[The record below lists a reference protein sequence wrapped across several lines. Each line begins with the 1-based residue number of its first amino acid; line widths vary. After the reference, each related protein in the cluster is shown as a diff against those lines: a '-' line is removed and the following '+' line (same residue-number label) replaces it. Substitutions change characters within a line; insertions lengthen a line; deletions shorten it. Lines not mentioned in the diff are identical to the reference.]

1 MAQIN
6 VADDLTVHVLTDDS
20 AFEFF
25 LPSYDPESMAAFANA
40 GQAYACAERYVELGN
55 VWQPYKSPE
64 EREQERNAGIIAGNK
79 PIRNAKLAECDWTQI
94 GDVNLTADCKAAFAA
109 YRQALRDADMLNPVW
124 PDAPAEEWVA

>member
-25 LPSYDPESMAAFANA
+25 LPSYDPESMAAFASA
-40 GQAYACAERYVELGN
+40 SEAYTCAERFIALGN

-79 PIRNAKLAECDWTQI
+79 VTRNAKLAECDWTQLA
-94 GDVNLTADCKAAFAA
+94 DVPITVACLTAFQV

-124 PDAPAEEWVA
+124 PDAPAEEWA

>member
-25 LPSYDPESMAAFANA
+25 LPSYDPESMAAFASA
-40 GQAYACAERYVELGN
+40 SEAYACAERYIALGN

-79 PIRNAKLAECDWTQI
+79 SIRNAKLSGCDWTQLP
-94 GDVNLTADCKAAFAA
+94 DVPITVACLTTFQV
-109 YRQALRDADMLNPVW
+109 YRQALRDLDMLNPVW
-124 PDAPAEEWVA
+124 PDAPAEEWA

>member
-1 MAQIN
+1 MATIT
-6 VADDLTVHVLTDDS
+6 VASDLTVHVVSDDG

-25 LPSYDPESMAAFANA
+25 LPNYDPETMAAFPSAA
-40 GQAYACAERYVELGN
+40 EAYACGNKYAEEGR

-64 EREQERNAGIIAGNK
+64 EREQERNEQTIASNK

-94 GDVNLTADCKAAFAA
+94 SDVNLTDDCKADFAA

-124 PDAPAEEWVA
+124 PEAPAEVWVA

>member
-1 MAQIN
+1 MATIT
-6 VADDLTVHVLTDDS
+6 VADDLTVHVLSDDG

-25 LPSYDPESMAAFANA
+25 LPNYDPETMAAFPSA
-40 GQAYACAERYVELGN
+40 GEAYACGNKYAEEGR

-64 EREQERNAGIIAGNK
+64 EREQERNDNIIANNK

-94 GDVNLTADCKAAFAA
+94 SDVNLTDDCKAEFAA

>member
-1 MAQIN
+1 MATIT
-6 VADDLTVHVLTDDS
+6 VADDLTVHVVSDDG

-25 LPSYDPESMAAFANA
+25 LPNYDPETLVPFPSA
-40 GQAYACAERYVELGN
+40 GEAYACGNKYAEEGR

-64 EREQERNAGIIAGNK
+64 EREQESNEQTIASNK

-94 GDVNLTADCKAAFAA
+94 SDVNLTDDCKAAFTA
-109 YRQALRDADMLNPVW
+109 YRQALRDADMLDPVW